1 MTKHTEPNSQPT
13 RPVPVP
19 VPILDPSP
27 SNWRLPR
34 PGQTPPTWRL
44 SK

>member
-1 MTKHTEPNSQPT
+1 MTRHTNSKPQEQ

-19 VPILDPSP
+19 LLEPSL

-34 PGQTPPTWRL
+34 PGQTSPSWRL

>member
-1 MTKHTEPNSQPT
+1 MTKHPEVKSPPAQPAPAPLLEPS
-13 RPVPVP
+13 
-19 VPILDPSP
+19 L

-34 PGQTPPTWRL
+34 PGQLPPTWRL

>member
-1 MTKHTEPNSQPT
+1 MTKHTEGKHQPQPPL
-13 RPVPVP
+13 PVP
-19 VPILDPSP
+19 LLEPSP

-34 PGQTPPTWRL
+34 PGQTSPSWRL

>member
-1 MTKHTEPNSQPT
+1 MTKHTEAKTQPA
-13 RPVPVP
+13 RPAPVP
-19 VPILDPSP
+19 LLEPSP

-34 PGQTPPTWRL
+34 PGQLPPTWRL

>member
-1 MTKHTEPNSQPT
+1 MTKHTEPNNPPA
-13 RPVPVP
+13 RPAPE
-19 VPILDPSP
+19 PILDPSP

-34 PGQTPPTWRL
+34 PGQTTPSWRL